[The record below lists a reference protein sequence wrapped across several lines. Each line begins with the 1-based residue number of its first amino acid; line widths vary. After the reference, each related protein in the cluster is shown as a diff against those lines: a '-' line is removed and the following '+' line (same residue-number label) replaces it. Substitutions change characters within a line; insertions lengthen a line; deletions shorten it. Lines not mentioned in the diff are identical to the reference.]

1 MSMSFEEKAARMGF
15 NGGAIQDY
23 LETSANPSIEGLK
36 EFIREI
42 DEETDQNGWRES
54 CPILPFH
61 KMIEGARGT
70 CYGSRVIR

>member
-23 LETSANPSIEGLK
+23 LETSADLTLTIEGLK

-61 KMIEGARGT
+61 KMIEGARG
-70 CYGSRVIR
+70 IR